1 MHRAVL
7 LQETI
12 ENLKLAPGKTIV
24 DCTLGCGGHARAIL
38 ERITPDGK
46 LIGIDRDKDALEK
59 AAGSLENYKKNIS
72 FVHGNFRHLDSI
84 LREQKTGKVD
94 GIIFDLGLSSLQL
107 EKAERGFSIKHDG
120 PLDMRMDRS
129 SGMGAARLV
138 NTLRETEILKI
149 LSEFGEERFSGR
161 ITRSIVAKRPIRT
174 TRQLAEIVSMAVPP
188 KARHG
193 RIHPATRT
201 FQALRI
207 AVNDELGALGE
218 ALDLA
223 VKLTAASGRI
233 CVISFHSL
241 EDRMVKTTFRELKEK
256 GTLSIITKKP
266 IAPKEEEV
274 LINPRSRSA
283 KLRVAEKL

>member
-7 LQETI
+7 VHETI
-12 ENLKLAPGKTIV
+12 ENLNLAPGKTIV
-24 DCTLGCGGHARAIL
+24 DCTLGCGGHARAVL
-38 ERITPDGK
+38 ERITPGGK
-46 LIGIDRDKDALEK
+46 LIGIDRDKDAIEK
-59 AAGSLENYKKNIS
+59 AAGSLENYKKDIS
-72 FVHGNFRHLDSI
+72 FVHGNFKDLDGI
-84 LREQKTGKVD
+84 LREQKTGRID
-94 GIIFDLGLSSLQL
+94 GIVFDLGLSSLQL

-129 SGMGAARLV
+129 SGVDAARLV
-138 NTLRETEILKI
+138 NTLKETEILKI

-161 ITRSIVAKRPIRT
+161 IARSIVAKRPVMT
-174 TRQLAEIVSMAVPP
+174 THQLAEIVRRAVPP

-207 AVNDELGALGE
+207 AVNDELGALKA
-218 ALDLA
+218 ALDIA
-223 VKLTAASGRI
+223 VELTAKGGRI
-233 CVISFHSL
+233 CVVSFHSL
-241 EDRMVKTTFRELKEK
+241 EDRMVKTAFRDHKAK

-266 IAPKEEEV
+266 ITPKKEEV

-283 KLRVAEKL
+283 KLRAAEKL